1 MAPKA
6 EARNR
11 YIPGRCS
18 AFRQPIFL
26 VLPPGVL
33 GRDSPFKIGPL
44 GIESLGS
51 FILLPLRR
59 IKRRLGFRD
68 LLLALGALLF
78 RILNLAAD
86 KDSLF
91 AAILLRHDCV
101 HRSGCDKDGQEL
113 KVFTKAFVQHTAGL
127 IRDLVQSIERAV
139 RARRSPPGTTP

>member
-1 MAPKA
+1 VIRCSTITLWHIRCRERASSTTSFATVSSQQQDPAKSAMAPKA

-33 GRDSPFKIGPL
+33 GRDSPFKIGPP

-51 FILLPLRR
+51 FIVLPLRR
-59 IKRRLGFRD
+59 IKRRLGFRG

-86 KDSLF
+86 KDS
-91 AAILLRHDCV
+91 
-101 HRSGCDKDGQEL
+101 
-113 KVFTKAFVQHTAGL
+113 
-127 IRDLVQSIERAV
+127 
-139 RARRSPPGTTP
+139 RSPRSSCGTIACIGADATRTDRN